1 MAVPAVAH
9 PAGAREGR
17 IAVKEPP
24 GGGTVTRVQNGGML
38 TRRFTSG
45 RESFEYHFEVWQIR
59 SRVTPGTLE
68 TEVEGA
74 MQVPLSGP
82 ASLGDMSGS
91 LQSGVDLPFDLSVA
105 KGSVRLYLK
114 NEKEVWVHIKAGT
127 PYGAY
132 DHNVHLFDLEHK
144 TATDKTATDK
154 SAADKAPDKAAETG
168 KAPERAEE
176 KPVTDAQIKIGS

>member
-59 SRVTPGTLE
+59 SMVTPGTLE
-68 TEVEGA
+68 AEVEGA
-74 MQVPLSGP
+74 MRVPLSGP
-82 ASLGDMSGS
+82 ASLGEASGS
-91 LQSGVDLPFDLSVA
+91 LRTGVDLPFDLSVA
-105 KGSVRLYLK
+105 KGSARLYLK
-114 NEKEVWVHIKAGT
+114 DEKEVWLHIKAGT

-132 DHNVHLFDLEHK
+132 DHNVHLFDLESG
-144 TATDKTATDK
+144 TATDKTTENKTAE
-154 SAADKAPDKAAETG
+154 DKAAEN
-168 KAPERAEE
+168 KAAED
-176 KPVTDAQIKIGS
+176 KTVTDAQIKIGS